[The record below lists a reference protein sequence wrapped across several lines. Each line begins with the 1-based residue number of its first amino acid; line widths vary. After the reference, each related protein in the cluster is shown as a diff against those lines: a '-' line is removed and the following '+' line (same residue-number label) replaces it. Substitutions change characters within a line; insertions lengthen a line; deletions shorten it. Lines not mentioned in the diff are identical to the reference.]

1 MKISNPRLENFKIKN
16 HPNQIEETQLGEKN
30 VFSSCFMFK
39 TFAFFSSTTK
49 TVLLQ
54 DFKIWVC
61 MIFFGKTENDFGMDF
76 VSPILST
83 TATWQL
89 V

>member
-1 MKISNPRLENFKIKN
+1 MKISNPCLEDFKIKITATKLKK
-16 HPNQIEETQLGEKN
+16 HKLEKKN
-30 VFSSCFMFK
+30 VFSSCFIFK
-39 TFAFFSSTTK
+39 IFVFFSSTTK

-61 MIFFGKTENDFGMDF
+61 MIFFGKTENNFGKDFI
-76 VSPILST
+76 SPIFSA